1 MLLSSQKSHE
11 VDTIS
16 THTSLMWRL
25 NYPRLGSLQVRESGF
40 LSLKASVLT
49 SILSLDPKRT
59 WGKEMLHFSSKKKK
73 KSNTSTQVYK
83 VYCINFNYFQLD
95 VLEFRKET
103 RIIKSSGRHA
113 FENCIHHLLLI
124 IATQFLSTQLCGC
137 WAGEEMCSGQ
147 DLNKSEFTSLLV
159 Y

>member
-59 WGKEMLHFSSKKKK
+59 EEKKCCISPVKKK

-147 DLNKSEFTSLLV
+147 DLNESEFTSLLV